1 MDHTLN
7 DIPGFFVGHWT
18 DTGAG
23 TGCTA
28 IVCPE
33 GATAGVD
40 VAGGAPATRE
50 TDLLRPEEMV
60 QQLHA
65 VVLSGGSAFGLAAA
79 AGAANE
85 LERRGVGFDMQVC
98 RVPIVSSA
106 CLFDLGIG
114 DASVRPGEDAGA
126 AAVTAALDG
135 TADER
140 AMGNVGAGT
149 GCTVGK
155 FVSPFQ
161 CMKSGLGWAVE
172 QEGPLMVG
180 AIVAV
185 NAVGSVRDPET
196 GEWVAGARTAPDS
209 MEIISDPLAA
219 IAGGYAIMATAA
231 GFDGPAEPQPRTN
244 TTISCVITNALMNK
258 AQCTKVAQMCGD
270 AYARTIVPSHTT
282 NDGDTVFVMANGPV
296 PAPEDVVGVM
306 AQQAL
311 ARAIVEGCRSAESLF
326 GVPGPASL

>member
-1 MDHTLN
+1 MGLTLN

-18 DTGAG
+18 DPSAA

-28 IVCPE
+28 IVCPD
-33 GATAGVD
+33 GAVGGVD

-65 VVLSGGSAFGLAAA
+65 VVLSGGSAFGLAAG

-85 LERRGVGFDMQVC
+85 LEARGIGFDMQVC

-106 CLFDLGIG
+106 CVFDLGFG
-114 DASVRPGEDAGA
+114 DAAVRPGEAQGA
-126 AAVTAALDG
+126 EAVRAALDG
-135 TADER
+135 TADVT

-155 FVSPFQ
+155 FAGPTQ
-161 CMKSGLGWAVE
+161 CMKGGLGWAVE
-172 QEGPLMVG
+172 QEGPLVVG
-180 AIVAV
+180 AIAAV

-196 GEWVAGARTAPDS
+196 EEWVAGARVAGASLDVIP
-209 MEIISDPLAA
+209 DPLGA
-219 IAGGYAIMATAA
+219 ISAMFSQGASQVTAGDA
-231 GFDGPAEPQPRTN
+231 PLPRSN
-244 TTISCVITNALMNK
+244 TTISCVVTNALLSK

-270 AYARTIVPSHTT
+270 AYARCIVPSHTT

-296 PAPEDVVGVM
+296 PAPEDVVGIV
-306 AQQAL
+306 AQRAL
-311 ARAIVEGCRSAESLF
+311 ARAIVDGCRSAETLL
-326 GVPGPASL
+326 GVPGAASR